1 MSGPSRIV
9 LLPGMD
15 GTGRLLSN
23 FASKLPESSEPN
35 IVSYPTHE
43 VLGYRELELR
53 VLTELPSSEPFLLLG
68 ESFSGPLALR
78 VASRKIPNLSGIVLV
93 ASFVRSPLLWFPRS
107 LRGIVGSP
115 FFRIRPPAWVLRRC
129 LAGAD
134 APADLMAALDE
145 VRRSVSPV
153 VFAARGREIL
163 GVDERVSLR
172 HCGVPVLY
180 LGGRFDRIVRPAR
193 TVPELK
199 QVRPDLEVEL
209 VDAPHLVLQRR
220 PEESA
225 EIVNRF
231 MQRCAEATIRDCC

>member
-1 MSGPSRIV
+1 
-9 LLPGMD
+9 
-15 GTGRLLSN
+15 
-23 FASKLPESSEPN
+23 
-35 IVSYPTHE
+35 
-43 VLGYRELELR
+43 
-53 VLTELPSSEPFLLLG
+53 
-68 ESFSGPLALR
+68 
-78 VASRKIPNLSGIVLV
+78 
-93 ASFVRSPLLWFPRS
+93 
-107 LRGIVGSP
+107 
-115 FFRIRPPAWVLRRC
+115 
-129 LAGAD
+129 
-134 APADLMAALDE
+134 MAALDE